1 MSPYIYLL
9 LAYILLFII
18 AKIAFQCFF
27 PKENN
32 TIEQHRKKF
41 KNYREPKKNTLV
53 SILLNF
59 INSVKFYCKKLRY
72 INI

>member
-41 KNYREPKKNTLV
+41 KNYREPKKKYIGIY
-53 SILLNF
+53 SFKFYQFRKILL
-59 INSVKFYCKKLRY
+59 
-72 INI
+72 